1 MLDPQTTI
9 DKPQG
14 AAASLLNGLAVLEAF
29 SVAQRSLLGV
39 TEISELVG
47 LHKST
52 VSRMLTG
59 LTEAGYVQ
67 RDDNTG
73 RYRLGLGMIGLAGP
87 LLAELDVRRAALPHL
102 EELTQATGE
111 TAAIAVWNGTN
122 AIVVEQT
129 ASPHQVKH
137 SAAIGTRYNKFAS
150 SSVRVFLAELPP
162 EEVDRLLAGG
172 TVLRDGYRGLE
183 DPVRD
188 QLALVRHQGYA
199 VNDGVTTF
207 EEYGVS
213 APVRDYRG
221 AVVGCITTSAPRSRV
236 QHRQSQSILRD
247 AVLEAAER
255 VSARLGSWPVENKS
269 GAPAAMTVPRE
280 RQSAALLPT
289 AGVR

>member
-1 MLDPQTTI
+1 MPGTQPNG

-29 SVAQRSLLGV
+29 SVASRPLLGV

-59 LTEAGYVQ
+59 LTESGYVQ
-67 RDDNTG
+67 RDDVTG

-102 EELTQATGE
+102 EELTATTGE

-137 SAAIGTRYNKFAS
+137 SASIGTRYNKFAS

-162 EEVDRLLAGG
+162 EEVGRLLSGG
-172 TVLRDGYRGLE
+172 IILRDSYRGFE
-183 DPVRD
+183 DGAHEDLR
-188 QLALVRHQGYA
+188 LVHDQGYA
-199 VNDGVTTF
+199 VNDGETTY

-221 AVVGCITTSAPRSRV
+221 KVVGCITASAPRSRV
-236 QHRQSQSILRD
+236 QFRASQQVLRD
-247 AVLEAAER
+247 AVLETAER
-255 VSARLGSWPVENKS
+255 VSARLGRPQ
-269 GAPAAMTVPRE
+269 PAE
-280 RQSAALLPT
+280 R
-289 AGVR
+289 

>member
-1 MLDPQTTI
+1 MLEPQTNA

-14 AAASLLNGLAVLEAF
+14 AAASLLNGLTVLEAF
-29 SVAQRSLLGV
+29 SVAKRSLLGV

-59 LTEAGYVQ
+59 LDEAGYVQ
-67 RDDNTG
+67 RDEDTG

-87 LLAELDVRRAALPHL
+87 LLAELGVRRAALPHL
-102 EELTQATGE
+102 EELTEATGE

-162 EEVDRLLAGG
+162 EETDRLLAGR
-172 TVLRDGYRGLE
+172 TVLQDGYRGLE
-183 DPVRD
+183 DPAHK
-188 QLALVRHQGYA
+188 QLAEVRHLGFA
-199 VNDGVTTF
+199 VNDGETTY

-221 AVVGCITTSAPRSRV
+221 EVVGCITASAPRARV
-236 QHRQSQSILRD
+236 QHQQSQAILRE
-247 AVLEAAER
+247 AVVQAAER
-255 VSARLGSWPVENKS
+255 VSTRLGSIPGETP
-269 GAPAAMTVPRE
+269 PAR
-280 RQSAALLPT
+280 
-289 AGVR
+289 

>member
-1 MLDPQTTI
+1 MPGTQPNG
-9 DKPQG
+9 DKQG

-29 SVAQRSLLGV
+29 SVASRPLLGV

-59 LTEAGYVQ
+59 LAESGYVQ
-67 RDDNTG
+67 RDDDTG

-87 LLAELDVRRAALPHL
+87 LLADLNVRRAALPHL
-102 EELTQATGE
+102 EDLTESTHE

-137 SAAIGTRYNKFAS
+137 SASIGTRYNKFAS

-162 EEVDRLLAGG
+162 EEVGRLLSGG
-172 TVLRDGYRGLE
+172 IIQRDSYRGLE
-183 DPVRD
+183 DPAHEHLRVVRD
-188 QLALVRHQGYA
+188 QGFA
-199 VNDGVTTF
+199 VNDGDTTF

-221 AVVGCITTSAPRSRV
+221 KAVGCITASAPRSRV
-236 QHRQSQSILRD
+236 QFRASQPMLRD
-247 AVLEAAER
+247 AVLQAAGR
-255 VSARLGSWPVENKS
+255 VSARLGNRP
-269 GAPAAMTVPRE
+269 
-280 RQSAALLPT
+280 SAE
-289 AGVR
+289 G

>member
-1 MLDPQTTI
+1 M
-9 DKPQG
+9 
-14 AAASLLNGLAVLEAF
+14 AS
-29 SVAQRSLLGV
+29 RPLLGV

-59 LTEAGYVQ
+59 LDGAGYVQ
-67 RDDNTG
+67 RDDDTG

-87 LLAELDVRRAALPHL
+87 LLADLDVRRAALPHL
-102 EELTQATGE
+102 EELTEATGE

-137 SAAIGTRYNKFAS
+137 SASIGTRYNKFAS

-162 EEVDRLLAGG
+162 EEVDRLLPEASSSG
-172 TVLRDGYRGLE
+172 TATADSTTPPMTTSRV
-183 DPVRD
+183 VRE
-188 QLALVRHQGYA
+188 QGFA
-199 VNDGVTTF
+199 VNDGETTF

-221 AVVGCITTSAPRSRV
+221 KVVGCITASAPRSRV
-236 QHRQSQSILRD
+236 QFQASQPVLAD
-247 AVLEAAER
+247 AVLQAAER
-255 VSARLGSWPVENKS
+255 VSARLGSRPTAPVQPVDSRGLSPS
-269 GAPAAMTVPRE
+269 GAAAPLGPRVPASRSH
-280 RQSAALLPT
+280 QAA
-289 AGVR
+289 GQIDRSGQK